1 MISLKTILAEQLQE
15 TGTFII
21 TKSDLLTE
29 GQMGTFDIGV
39 VHKLGGKDIT
49 QESVDRITEFKPGSL
64 VSGGGNTYSPG
75 KKEWSLQDLKSAL
88 AKEGQL
94 VITTADSVTKV
105 RTQYGERVCQLTK
118 AGVNQNTDKHLSRV
132 LTLLNLLQLGVDTV
146 PKMAPG
152 IGYETMQV
160 DNLEKWMAEN
170 LGKDAKP
177 LPLIIAGKDS
187 GVKING
193 AAKVKSNPKA
203 DLAFGIDGKANFF
216 ISYKHGAM
224 FDGNGKELKASY
236 QQYGSVS
243 SFYNAKFHTQM
254 KSMPGVQKLL
264 NSFIEDTAKQIGK
277 QTETFKDVTG
287 IKKKNKQW
295 VLITKAG
302 DVTPKNQNDTVW
314 ASWYDKINKRSKP
327 IKTLYVTP
335 EKFGVKRSLL
345 SSKAGQIGKD
355 ISMMSIFGNDYFSG
369 TPGENNCNILMQDN
383 TAFKIGKKVDKEGAA
398 VAIEMNVSSAG
409 HILWNPKM
417 YGKKAEFPSFS
428 KQYEPYL
435 IARYTGANGWEVKDG
450 LVIGVRFLVMPASQS
465 KSGKDI

>member
-1 MISLKTILAEQLQE
+1 MISLKKILAEQLQE

-64 VSGGGNTYSPG
+64 VSGGGNTYAPG

-88 AKEGQL
+88 TKEGQL
-94 VITTADSVTKV
+94 VITTAASVTKV
-105 RTQYGERVCQLTK
+105 RTQYGERVCQLNK
-118 AGVNQNTDKHLSRV
+118 SGVNQNTDKHLSRV
-132 LTLLNLLQLGVDTV
+132 LTLLNLLQLGVNTV

-160 DNLEKWMAEN
+160 DNLEKWVNEN
-170 LGKDAKP
+170 LGKKAKP
-177 LPLIIAGKDS
+177 LPLIINGKDS

-193 AAKVKSNPKA
+193 AAKVTGVPKS

-224 FDGNGKELKASY
+224 YDMTGNELKSAF

-243 SFYNAKFHTQM
+243 SFYNPKFTKQVDSVKGLKPVIEKFISATANKVK
-254 KSMPGVQKLL
+254 KSSE
-264 NSFIEDTAKQIGK
+264 SFKN
-277 QTETFKDVTG
+277 VTG
-287 IKKKNKQW
+287 IKKQNKKW
-295 VLITKAG
+295 VLISNGK
-302 DVTPKNQNDTVW
+302 DVTPKDQNDTVW
-314 ASWYDKINKRSKP
+314 GSWYDRINKLSKP
-327 IKTLYVTP
+327 IKNLYVTP
-335 EKFGVKRSLL
+335 EKFSARRSILNT
-345 SSKAGQIGKD
+345 GQIGKD
-355 ISMMSIFGNDYFSG
+355 IAMMSIFGNNYFTG
-369 TPGENNCNILMQDN
+369 APGVDNCNILMQDN
-383 TAFKIGKKVDKEGAA
+383 AAFKIGKKVDKEGSA
-398 VAIEMNVSSAG
+398 VGIEMNVSSAG

-435 IARYTGANGWEVKDG
+435 IARYTGANGWELKDD
-450 LVIGVRFLVMPASQS
+450 LIIGVRFLVMPESQTR
-465 KSGKDI
+465 SGSDI